1 MKKAVIYARY
11 SSDTQ
16 TEQSIEGQLRV
27 CQNYAKNNNLLIVDT
42 YIDRAMTGTNDMR
55 PDFQRMIKA
64 SSKRQ
69 WEYVIVFKLLQCSNA
84 REPIFKMFWVFSM
97 LSKTLHSEK
106 ALLQINFVL
115 SSIVKEVISFEIT
128 LTNTK

>member
-1 MKKAVIYARY
+1 
-11 SSDTQ
+11 
-16 TEQSIEGQLRV
+16 
-27 CQNYAKNNNLLIVDT
+27 
-42 YIDRAMTGTNDMR
+42 
-55 PDFQRMIKA
+55 
-64 SSKRQ
+64 
-69 WEYVIVFKLLQCSNA
+69 
-84 REPIFKMFWVFSM
+84 MFWVFSM